1 MASVSQRS
9 SGRQRFSGVS
19 MPRELSQTPSISR
32 LGSTV
37 FAHHLQKCYVESETD
52 DDHPLERMKVTF
64 EEDELQLTT
73 TGLLGKGGFGKVF
86 VAESGSGELY
96 AMKVSSKKMSE
107 ADWKRL
113 NEEVTLMSHFSRH
126 PNIVKFFTAGR
137 DNDRAYVVMERCASR
152 SLHDVIASRSLET
165 PEILWIGWSLLSTIS
180 YIHSKG
186 CIHRDLKP
194 QNLLF
199 DFEGNLKITD
209 FGLSSRVSE
218 TQPRKTV
225 AGTAMYMAPEMAD
238 EVFKRMTKTGD
249 TPSLSYGQEVDAWSV
264 GVVFYVM
271 MTRMNPYLEALE
283 ASGMDH
289 LNKEQKSLALFN
301 SVAKAKW
308 SWPKRWSGNEQL
320 MRVVERLLHADPNE
334 RCSLEEILEDP
345 IWEKRPLSCPL
356 SLRQKL
362 NLLEP
367 SPISAPLSN
376 LSENITQTK
385 RNVNTIIEEALK
397 RVESTEHRAR
407 TCIMLE
413 YQETFTILFNAIAL
427 SRAETAERRAIAEK
441 EESARQNIF
450 NRRHSGLN
458 KKKRGGSVA
467 LVQGV
472 ADDDLT
478 PGRRSVSRRS
488 SVSLLEANSDE
499 GLLVRSSPDQ
509 YAVAYPGRENSTR
522 WNLRPVISLPREFT
536 ADIEQEFKCMNNHVM
551 TKLTSMPHG
560 YNGFDCNVCDR
571 GILKITADAPAFRCF
586 KCDYDVCGKCA
597 FSKRFKDVKIV
608 CVSCGKKFVTTAK
621 LQAHSLQ
628 CRGPSASPSPRSS
641 SRMNTM
647 LWDES
652 KRPSLLEVQ
661 LPEDNTRR
669 SGQKSGRP
677 TYVRTSEGG
686 RISIG
691 NPKISSPE
699 DMRDK
704 VVPHKDANFP
714 EVKKRG
720 RPSKRRDSQAKS
732 SDDSFL

>member
-1 MASVSQRS
+1 M
-9 SGRQRFSGVS
+9 
-19 MPRELSQTPSISR
+19 I
-32 LGSTV
+32 
-37 FAHHLQKCYVESETD
+37 
-52 DDHPLERMKVTF
+52 
-64 EEDELQLTT
+64 
-73 TGLLGKGGFGKVF
+73 LL
-86 VAESGSGELY
+86 L
-96 AMKVSSKKMSE
+96 
-107 ADWKRL
+107 
-113 NEEVTLMSHFSRH
+113 
-126 PNIVKFFTAGR
+126 
-137 DNDRAYVVMERCASR
+137 
-152 SLHDVIASRSLET
+152 
-165 PEILWIGWSLLSTIS
+165 
-180 YIHSKG
+180 
-186 CIHRDLKP
+186 
-194 QNLLF
+194 
-199 DFEGNLKITD
+199 
-209 FGLSSRVSE
+209 
-218 TQPRKTV
+218 
-225 AGTAMYMAPEMAD
+225 
-238 EVFKRMTKTGD
+238 
-249 TPSLSYGQEVDAWSV
+249 
-264 GVVFYVM
+264 
-271 MTRMNPYLEALE
+271 
-283 ASGMDH
+283 
-289 LNKEQKSLALFN
+289 
-301 SVAKAKW
+301 
-308 SWPKRWSGNEQL
+308 
-320 MRVVERLLHADPNE
+320 
-334 RCSLEEILEDP
+334 
-345 IWEKRPLSCPL
+345 
-356 SLRQKL
+356 
-362 NLLEP
+362 
-367 SPISAPLSN
+367 
-376 LSENITQTK
+376 
-385 RNVNTIIEEALK
+385 
-397 RVESTEHRAR
+397 
-407 TCIMLE
+407 
-413 YQETFTILFNAIAL
+413 
-427 SRAETAERRAIAEK
+427 
-441 EESARQNIF
+441 
-450 NRRHSGLN
+450 
-458 KKKRGGSVA
+458 
-467 LVQGV
+467 
-472 ADDDLT
+472 
-478 PGRRSVSRRS
+478 GRRSVSRRS

-509 YAVAYPGRENSTR
+509 YAVAYSGRENSTR

-732 SDDSFL
+732 SDDSFSFNLPPEVELPEKKNKGMAQSRDSLQYGNREAKKDSTFEAIGIAPAEPPEYNDKGEIIGIAARRRAESVDMAEARGVVTIRADVAEKLAEVGKKHGVQSAPEGTLKRPRADDLISIPLRPEQRKKPQGSEQRGVSVNGMSVPLPRHGPGAPLPRSNFPTAAAVPPRNFMMRPSQYSMPNPMMAGPGRSMTPSRPLTKNNGAYLALPKEDQHKQQFLNEFLSGGWVRFYSFSNEDTVVMYYTLQPGRYGAMFPTEAGVGTAVLDVHSKLVLYVPCMNNESTSRSQPHPHVQTFYDEEARILTIAEAKRYLGAVLQCITAFVVETSRLKAEGLTPAAVHAAYIHQPNIGAVPRDTKFVYIRKVFPDPAGGFTLFRLSNLRSQVICNATLDIRWQSDRRHNVGQKYYVHSDGTAEPFVVDTSGILSEVETVLNNSYRR